1 MPLKAPTGRSSAQ
14 RIPGPGIG
22 LAALLAVAGL
32 PAPGRAAVTP
42 PLLSSPRAADPA
54 PSTRL
59 LWLAAGGAVAGG
71 VLLTGALGTGA
82 LALRR
87 RERRHAAELHQLH
100 AQLEAQASAHATA
113 AAEAS
118 RRHTYFAASP
128 IGYVVVRRADT
139 GEFIVE
145 DVNPAGETLYGL
157 DRARCLGH
165 AARELWPEPVAKEAA
180 PHLRRCLT
188 EQRLVTYSLGRA
200 RNGVMRALDVSL
212 TPLPESSG
220 APCRVLC
227 AVQDVTAQRDL
238 ERQALRETERR
249 SEVMQREPA
258 LFRHNP
264 DVLAMIRVQD
274 HSDGPHFVY
283 EALSGN
289 LDSLTELPP
298 DHVIGCQ
305 PADVLPAALAEEVA
319 ANYRRCLAEGTTVR
333 YALSFT
339 LPSGSRECEGII
351 TPVRHPATGRIVHLA
366 DVLRDVTERNRA
378 GAALRHGQKM
388 EALGRLAAG
397 VAHDFNNVLQ
407 AVSGGLELLLD
418 TLPEGEE
425 AEALAST
432 ALSTAQ
438 RGSYLTHHLL
448 CYTRR
453 QVMQPQDLDPGP
465 FLTELQG
472 LLTHTL
478 GPHLRIEVRMD
489 PPPPA
494 LRADPSQL
502 QTALLNLAIN
512 AADAMPKGGVLTLAA
527 DELRNAD
534 GRWVELAV
542 IDTGIGMD
550 SNILARAFE
559 PFFTTK
565 GSDGVGLGLAMVRS
579 FAEQSGGAVR
589 ISSVQGIGTTVV
601 LRLPAAAVVEAA
613 PSRARHRPRAEGRVL
628 LVDDAPDVLLTTSAF
643 LAGAGLT
650 VVRAADGDQVL
661 ALLSQGE
668 RFDAV
673 VSDYAMPGMNGI
685 DLIHEIRNVQPDLP
699 AVIITGYADLG
710 GGGGTLPDGA
720 AVLYK
725 PFARD
730 RLLHALR
737 GVMARKA
744 APSEPAAPPAASA
757 RQVLTESAGRT
768 A

>member
-1 MPLKAPTGRSSAQ
+1 MPLKAPTGRSRAQ
-14 RIPGPGIG
+14 WVSGRGLG
-22 LAALLAVAGL
+22 LAALLAVAVGR
-32 PAPGRAAVTP
+32 PVPGHAAVSP
-42 PLLSSPRAADPA
+42 PLLSSTSAAEPVL
-54 PSTRL
+54 STHHLR
-59 LWLAAGGAVAGG
+59 LAAGAVLGG
-71 VLLTGALGTGA
+71 TLLSGA

-87 RERRHAAELHQLH
+87 RDQRHVAELHRLH
-100 AQLEAQASAHATA
+100 ASLEAQAIAHEA
-113 AAEAS
+113 ALADAS

-128 IGYVVVRRADT
+128 IGSIVMRQTDS
-139 GEFIVE
+139 GDFIVE
-145 DVNPAGETLYGL
+145 DINPAAEALYGL
-157 DRARCLGH
+157 DRASCLGRT
-165 AARELWPEPVAKEAA
+165 ARDLWPEPVAREAA
-180 PHLRRCLT
+180 PHLHRCLT
-188 EQRLVTYSLGRA
+188 EQRLVTFSIGRA
-200 RNGVMRALDVSL
+200 HNGVMRALDVAM
-212 TPLPESSG
+212 TPLPEPSG

-238 ERQALRETERR
+238 ERQALREAERR

-264 DVLAMIRVQD
+264 DVLAMVRVAD
-274 HSDGPHFVY
+274 RSDGPDFVY

-298 DHVIGCQ
+298 DRVIGCR
-305 PADVLPAALAEEVA
+305 PEDVLPEALAGEVV
-319 ANYRRCLAEGTTVR
+319 ANYRRCLAEGATVR

-339 LPSGSRECEGII
+339 APSGPRECEGII

-378 GAALRHGQKM
+378 GAALRQGQKM

-425 AEALAST
+425 AEALAT
-432 ALSTAQ
+432 MALSTAQ
-438 RGSYLTHHLL
+438 RGSGLTQHLL

-453 QVMQPQDLDPGP
+453 QVMQSQDLEPGP

-472 LLTHTL
+472 LLSHTL
-478 GPHLRIEVRMD
+478 GPHLRVEVRMD
-489 PPPPA
+489 PPAPA
-494 LRADPSQL
+494 LRADPAQL

-512 AADAMPKGGVLTLAA
+512 AAQAMPNGGVLTLAA

-550 SNILARAFE
+550 TNILARAFE
-559 PFFTTK
+559 PFFSTK
-565 GSDGVGLGLAMVRS
+565 GGDGVGLGLSMVRS
-579 FAEQSGGAVR
+579 FAEQSGGSVR
-589 ISSVQGIGTTVV
+589 ITSVQGVGTNVV
-601 LRLPAAAVVEAA
+601 LRLPAAAAA
-613 PSRARHRPRAEGRVL
+613 VATPARAQRRPRAEGRVL

-643 LAGAGLT
+643 LSGAGLT

-661 ALLSQGE
+661 ALLAQGE

-673 VSDYAMPGMNGI
+673 VTDYAMPGMNGI
-685 DLIHEIRNVQPDLP
+685 DLIQEIRNLQPDLP

-710 GGGGTLPDGA
+710 SGSTLPDGA
-720 AVLYK
+720 TVLYK

-737 GVMARKA
+737 GVMAREAA
-744 APSEPAAPPAASA
+744 APEPAAPPTAHAAA
-757 RQVLTESAGRT
+757 RQVMIQSAGRT

>member
-1 MPLKAPTGRSSAQ
+1 MPLRASTGRSGAQ
-14 RIPGPGIG
+14 LLSRPALG
-22 LAALLAVAGL
+22 LVALLSVTAGL

-42 PLLSSPRAADPA
+42 PWLSSARPADPA
-54 PSTRL
+54 ASMPL
-59 LWLAAGGAVAGG
+59 PWLAAGGVLAGG
-71 VLLTGALGTGA
+71 VLLGGGALLTGV
-82 LALRR
+82 LAR
-87 RERRHAAELHQLH
+87 RRHAAELHRLH
-100 AQLEAQASAHATA
+100 AQLEAQASAHAA
-113 AAEAS
+113 AAADAS
-118 RRHTYFAASP
+118 RQHTYFAASP
-128 IGYVVVRRADT
+128 IGYIVVRHT
-139 GEFIVE
+139 GGGDFVVE
-145 DVNPAGETLYGL
+145 DINPAGEALYGL
-157 DRARCLGH
+157 DRTSCLGR
-165 AARELWPEPVAKEAA
+165 AARDLWPEPVAREAA
-180 PHLRRCLT
+180 PHLHRCLT
-188 EQRLVTYSLGRA
+188 EHRLVTFSIGRA
-200 RNGVMRALDVSL
+200 QNGVMRALDVAL
-212 TPLPESSG
+212 TPLPEPSG
-220 APCRVLC
+220 PSCRVLC

-238 ERQALRETERR
+238 ERQALREAERR

-264 DVLAMIRVQD
+264 DVLAMIRVAD
-274 HSDGPHFVY
+274 RSDGPDFVY

-289 LDSLTELPP
+289 LDSLTELSP
-298 DHVIGCQ
+298 DRVIGSR
-305 PADVLPAALAEEVA
+305 PADVLPAALAEEVM
-319 ANYRRCLAEGTTVR
+319 ANYRRCLAEGGTVR

-339 LPSGSRECEGII
+339 SPSGARECEGII

-378 GAALRHGQKM
+378 GAALRQGQKM

-425 AEALAST
+425 AEALASM

-438 RGSYLTHHLL
+438 RGSGLTQHLL

-453 QVMQPQDLDPGP
+453 QVMQPQDLEPGP

-472 LLTHTL
+472 LLAHTL

-489 PPPPA
+489 PSAPA
-494 LRADPSQL
+494 LRADPAQL

-512 AADAMPKGGVLTLAA
+512 AAQAMPNGGVLTLAA

-550 SNILARAFE
+550 TTVLSRAFE

-565 GSDGVGLGLAMVRS
+565 GGDGVGLGLSMVRS
-579 FAEQSGGAVR
+579 FAEQSGGSVR
-589 ISSVQGIGTTVV
+589 ITSVQGVGTNVV
-601 LRLPAAAVVEAA
+601 LRLPAAAAA
-613 PSRARHRPRAEGRVL
+613 MPARAQRRPRAEGRVL

-643 LAGAGLT
+643 LSGAGLT

-661 ALLSQGE
+661 ALLAQGE

-673 VSDYAMPGMNGI
+673 VTDYAMPGMNGI
-685 DLIHEIRNVQPDLP
+685 DLIQEIRNVQPDLP

-710 GGGGTLPDGA
+710 SGSALPDGA

-737 GVMARKA
+737 GVMAREA
-744 APSEPAAPPAASA
+744 TASEPAAPPAAHPAA
-757 RQVLTESAGRT
+757 RQMLIQSAGRT

>member
-1 MPLKAPTGRSSAQ
+1 MPLKAPTGRSLKRGLSA
-14 RIPGPGIG
+14 PGIS
-22 LAALLAVAGL
+22 LAALLAVAAGL
-32 PAPGRAAVTP
+32 PAPGHAAVSP
-42 PLLSSPRAADPA
+42 PLLSSTPAAEPVL
-54 PSTRL
+54 STHHLR
-59 LWLAAGGAVAGG
+59 LAAGGVLGG
-71 VLLTGALGTGA
+71 GLLTGA

-87 RERRHAAELHQLH
+87 RARRHAAELHRLH
-100 AQLEAQASAHATA
+100 ASLAAQASAHATA

-128 IGYVVVRRADT
+128 IGYIVVRRADN
-139 GEFIVE
+139 GDFIVE
-145 DVNPAGETLYGL
+145 DVNPAGEALYGL
-157 DRARCLGH
+157 DRTSSLDR
-165 AARELWPEPVAKEAA
+165 AAREVWPETVAKEAA
-180 PHLRRCLT
+180 PHLHRCLT
-188 EQRLVTYSLGRA
+188 EQRVVTYSIGRA
-200 RNGVMRALDVSL
+200 QHGVMRALDVAL
-212 TPLPESSG
+212 TPLPEPAG

-227 AVQDVTAQRDL
+227 AVQDVSAQRDL
-238 ERQALRETERR
+238 ERQARRAAARR

-264 DVLAMIRVQD
+264 DVLAMIRVED
-274 HSDGPHFVY
+274 GSNGPHFVY

-298 DHVIGCQ
+298 DRVISAR
-305 PADVLPAALAEEVA
+305 PADVLPATLAEEVE
-319 ANYRRCLAEGTTVR
+319 ANYRRCLAEGATVR

-339 LPSGSRECEGII
+339 LPGGTRECEGII

-425 AEALAST
+425 AEALASN

-438 RGSYLTHHLL
+438 RGSYLTHHML

-453 QVMQPQDLDPGP
+453 QVMQPQDLEPGP
-465 FLTELQG
+465 FLTDLQG
-472 LLTHTL
+472 LLAHTL

-489 PPPPA
+489 PPAPA

-502 QTALLNLAIN
+502 QTALLNLAMN

-527 DELRNAD
+527 DELRTPD

-542 IDTGIGMD
+542 IDTGVGMD

-565 GSDGVGLGLAMVRS
+565 GGDGVGLGLSMVRS
-579 FAEQSGGAVR
+579 FAEQSGGYVR

-601 LRLPAAAVVEAA
+601 LRLPAAAAA
-613 PSRARHRPRAEGRVL
+613 AATPTSAHRRPRVEGRVL

-650 VVRAADGDQVL
+650 VVRAVDGDQVL
-661 ALLSQGE
+661 ALLAQGE

-685 DLIHEIRNVQPDLP
+685 DLIHEIRNLQPNLP

-710 GGGGTLPDGA
+710 SGSTLPDDA

-737 GVMARKA
+737 GVMAREPA
-744 APSEPAAPPAASA
+744 AAEPAAPPAAQAAA
-757 RQVLTESAGRT
+757 RRMLIQSAGRT
-768 A
+768 G